1 MLKYLTYFS
10 LLTAIISGAV
20 CYFSTNE
27 DSFFYYLIT
36 SIVSGAISCVLI
48 AIKMITA
55 DTGKIDHKKHIGDFS
70 GGGGGLWLANFTL

>member
-10 LLTAIISGAV
+10 LLITIISSAV

-27 DSFFYYLIT
+27 ESLFYYLIT
-36 SIVSGAISCVLI
+36 SIISGAISCVLI

-55 DTGKIDHKKHIGDFS
+55 DTGKIDHKKHIGDFFG
-70 GGGGGLWLANFTL
+70 GGGGGL

>member
-10 LLTAIISGAV
+10 LLITIISSTV

-27 DSFFYYLIT
+27 ESFFYYLIT
-36 SIVSGAISCVLI
+36 SIVSGAISCLLI

-70 GGGGGLWLANFTL
+70 GGRGGGL

>member
-10 LLTAIISGAV
+10 LLITIISGAV

-27 DSFFYYLIT
+27 ESLFYYLIT
-36 SIVSGAISCVLI
+36 SIISGAIYCVLI

-55 DTGKIDHKKHIGDFS
+55 DTGKIDHKKHIGNFFG
-70 GGGGGLWLANFTL
+70 GGGGGL

>member
-10 LLTAIISGAV
+10 LLFTIISGIV

-27 DSFFYYLIT
+27 ESFFYYLIT
-36 SIVSGAISCVLI
+36 SIVSGAIFCVLI

-55 DTGKIDHKKHIGDFS
+55 DTGKIDHKKHIGTFFD
-70 GGGGGLWLANFTL
+70 GGGGGS

>member
-10 LLTAIISGAV
+10 LLVTIISSTV

-27 DSFFYYLIT
+27 ESFFYYLIT
-36 SIVSGAISCVLI
+36 SIVSGAIFCVLI

-55 DTGKIDHKKHIGDFS
+55 DTGKIDHKKHIGTFFD
-70 GGGGGLWLANFTL
+70 GGGGGS